1 MLDKEEVISAQVTG
15 DGNIVIQ
22 NSDNTTITID
32 TNNIIELRKQISNLQ
47 EQLNR
52 FNPEILQMMQQKIKD
67 AGIENLPTIDANI
80 YFSIGIFLD
89 GMRRGMGFSITI
101 TNLTKEHRY
110 FNQPSFNLSHPYKG
124 ADSFVLTTP
133 LEGAPKFPVRLE
145 YGQPV
150 TVHYRIGSGQLSFFQ
165 EVLNQNES
173 ASIAVVSSTTVG
185 EIYRSNEHTIEH
197 ILSSYAKI
205 VGKAGH

>member
-1 MLDKEEVISAQVTG
+1 MLDKKEIISAQVTG

-32 TNNIIELRKQISNLQ
+32 TKNIVELRKQISNLQ
-47 EQLNR
+47 EQLNT
-52 FNPEILQMMQQKIKD
+52 FDPEVLQIMQQKIKD
-67 AGIENLPTIDANI
+67 AGIEKLPTVDANI
-80 YFSIGIFLD
+80 YFSIGIFTN
-89 GMRRGMGFSITI
+89 GVTRAMGFSITI

-110 FNQPSFNLSHPYKG
+110 FNQPSFNLSHPFKG
-124 ADSFVLTTP
+124 ADSFILTSSIGK
-133 LEGAPKFPVRLE
+133 EVEFPIRLE

-150 TVHYRIGSGQLSFFQ
+150 TVHYTIGEGQISFLRELLS
-165 EVLNQNES
+165 QNED

-185 EIYRSNEHTIEH
+185 EIYRSNEHTIKH

-205 VGKAGH
+205 VGR

>member
-1 MLDKEEVISAQVTG
+1 MLDKEEIVSAKIEG

-32 TNNIIELRKQISNLQ
+32 TKNIIELRKQISNLQ

-67 AGIENLPTIDANI
+67 AGIDNLPTVDANI
-80 YFSIGIFLD
+80 YFSIDILTD
-89 GMRRGMGFSITI
+89 GMCRGMGLSITI

-133 LEGAPKFPVRLE
+133 LGDVPQFPVRLE
-145 YGQPV
+145 YGQPL
-150 TVHYRIGSGQLSFFQ
+150 TVHYSIGAGQIRFFQ
-165 EVLNQNES
+165 EILNQNS
-173 ASIAVVSSTTVG
+173 DASLAVISSTTVG

-197 ILSSYAKI
+197 ILSSYAQI
-205 VGKAGH
+205 VGR